1 MTDSDIIKTYGEEEA
16 AAGGFRRAVPLSVID
31 AVASRLGVTRQR
43 VRDVMTAHWTGQGAG

>member
-16 AAGGFRRAVPLSVID
+16 AAGGFRRADPLYVID